1 MVIRIIIEGGAL
13 PINTNS
19 TTNEATIKTYD
30 GSEVLREEL
39 KKFFINVLDISDIS
53 VIVTY
58 EGSNKNA
65 AKIFASQP
73 EEDYLYTD
81 LDDIPEKRSEWFD
94 KMEKDGIVIPEDRK
108 QDVFFWVQE
117 MEAWFL
123 KQPHCI
129 EAWAAVRRIEIK
141 TPIASDPLI
150 AGKDIEHLVHKPS
163 EVMKVI
169 FRRDLKNTKKGKDGK
184 PQKLVYGKL
193 RVAPRIIPYLNPQ
206 ELKDNDAELLSFV
219 NSVKDKVESTDKN
232 RE

>member
-13 PINTNS
+13 PNRNDAVDAGTIN
-19 TTNEATIKTYD
+19 TYD

-39 KKFFINVLDISDIS
+39 KKFFINVLGISDIS

-65 AKIFASQP
+65 AKVFVTQP

-81 LDDIPEKRSEWFD
+81 LDDVPEKRSEWFD
-94 KMEKDGIVIPEDRK
+94 KMEKDRIVIPDERK
-108 QDVFFWVQE
+108 QDVFFWIQE

-123 KQPHCI
+123 KQPQCI
-129 EAWAAVRRIEIK
+129 EAWAAVRKIEVK
-141 TPIASDPLI
+141 TPIASDSLI

-169 FRRDLKNTKKGKDGK
+169 FRRDLKNTKKGKNGK
-184 PQKLVYGKL
+184 PQKLEYGKL
-193 RVAPRIIPYLNPQ
+193 RVAPRLIPFLNPQ
-206 ELKDNDAELLSFV
+206 ELKGNDAELQSFV
-219 NSVKDKVESTDKN
+219 ASVKGKMKTANSSK
-232 RE
+232 

>member
-13 PINTNS
+13 PNRNDAVDAGTIN
-19 TTNEATIKTYD
+19 TYD

-39 KKFFINVLDISDIS
+39 KKFFINVLGISDIS

-65 AKIFASQP
+65 AKVFVTQP
-73 EEDYLYTD
+73 EENYLYTD
-81 LDDIPEKRSEWFD
+81 LDDVPEKRSEWFD
-94 KMEKDGIVIPEDRK
+94 KMEKDGIVIPDERK
-108 QDVFFWVQE
+108 QDVFFWIQE

-129 EAWAAVRRIEIK
+129 EAWAAVRKIEVK

-150 AGKDIEHLVHKPS
+150 AGKDIEHLAHKPS

-169 FRRDLKNTKKGKDGK
+169 FRRDLKNTKKGKNGK
-184 PQKLVYGKL
+184 PQKLEYGKL
-193 RVAPRIIPYLNPQ
+193 RVAPRLIPFLNPQ
-206 ELKDNDAELLSFV
+206 ELKGNDAELQSFV
-219 NSVKDKVESTDKN
+219 ASVKGKMKTANSSK
-232 RE
+232 

>member
-13 PINTNS
+13 PNRNDAVDAGTIN
-19 TTNEATIKTYD
+19 TYD

-39 KKFFINVLDISDIS
+39 KKFFINVLGISDIS

-65 AKIFASQP
+65 AKVFVTQP

-81 LDDIPEKRSEWFD
+81 LDDVPEKRSEWFD
-94 KMEKDGIVIPEDRK
+94 KMEKDGIVIPDERK
-108 QDVFFWVQE
+108 QDVFFWIQE

-123 KQPHCI
+123 KQPQCI
-129 EAWAAVRRIEIK
+129 EAWAAVRKIEVK
-141 TPIASDPLI
+141 TPIASDSLI

-169 FRRDLKNTKKGKDGK
+169 FRRDLKNTKKGKNGK
-184 PQKLVYGKL
+184 PQKLEYGKL
-193 RVAPRIIPYLNPQ
+193 RVAPRLIPFLNPQ
-206 ELKDNDAELLSFV
+206 ELKGNDAELQSFV
-219 NSVKDKVESTDKN
+219 ASVKGKMKTANSSK
-232 RE
+232 

>member
-13 PINTNS
+13 PNRNDAVDAGTIN
-19 TTNEATIKTYD
+19 TYD

-39 KKFFINVLDISDIS
+39 KKFFINVLGISDIS

-65 AKIFASQP
+65 AKVFVTQP

-81 LDDIPEKRSEWFD
+81 LDDVPEKRSEWFD
-94 KMEKDGIVIPEDRK
+94 KMEKDGIVIPDERK
-108 QDVFFWVQE
+108 QDVFFWIQE

-129 EAWAAVRRIEIK
+129 EAWAAVRKIEVK

-150 AGKDIEHLVHKPS
+150 AGKDIEHLAHKPS

-169 FRRDLKNTKKGKDGK
+169 FRRDLKNTKKGKNGK
-184 PQKLVYGKL
+184 PQKLEYGKL
-193 RVAPRIIPYLNPQ
+193 RVAPRLIPFLNPQ
-206 ELKDNDAELLSFV
+206 ELKGNDAELQSFV
-219 NSVKDKVESTDKN
+219 ASVKGKMKTANSSK
-232 RE
+232 

>member
-13 PINTNS
+13 PNRNDAVDAGTIN
-19 TTNEATIKTYD
+19 TYD

-39 KKFFINVLDISDIS
+39 KKFFINVLGISDIS

-65 AKIFASQP
+65 AKVFVTQP

-81 LDDIPEKRSEWFD
+81 LDDVPEKRLEWFD
-94 KMEKDGIVIPEDRK
+94 KMEKDGIVIPDERK
-108 QDVFFWVQE
+108 QDVFFWIQE

-123 KQPHCI
+123 KQPQCI
-129 EAWAAVRRIEIK
+129 EAWAAVRKIEVK
-141 TPIASDPLI
+141 TPIASDSLI

-169 FRRDLKNTKKGKDGK
+169 FRRDLKNTKKGKNGK
-184 PQKLVYGKL
+184 PQKLEYGKL
-193 RVAPRIIPYLNPQ
+193 RVAPRLSPFLNPQ
-206 ELKDNDAELLSFV
+206 ELKGNDAELRSFV
-219 NSVKDKVESTDKN
+219 ASVKGKMKTANSSK
-232 RE
+232 

>member
-13 PINTNS
+13 PCNTKS
-19 TTNEATIKTYD
+19 AANEETIKTYD

-39 KKFFINVLDISDIS
+39 KKFFMNVLGISDIS
-53 VIVTY
+53 VIVNY

-65 AKIFASQP
+65 AKVFVAQP

-81 LDDIPEKRSEWFD
+81 LDDVPERRSAWFD
-94 KMEKDGIVIPEDRK
+94 KMEKDGIVIPADRK
-108 QDVFFWVQE
+108 QDVFFWIQE

-123 KQPHCI
+123 KQPQCI

-141 TPIASDPLI
+141 SPIASDPLI
-150 AGKDIEHLVHKPS
+150 AGKNIEYLVHKPS
-163 EVMKVI
+163 DVMKVI

-193 RVAPRIIPYLNPQ
+193 RVAPHLIPYLNTQ
-206 ELKDNDAELLSFV
+206 ELKENDNELRSFV
-219 NSVKDKVESTDKN
+219 DSVKKKVQAGKQEI
-232 RE
+232 

>member
-13 PINTNS
+13 PNRNDAVDAGTIN
-19 TTNEATIKTYD
+19 TYD

-39 KKFFINVLDISDIS
+39 KKFFINVLGISDIS

-65 AKIFASQP
+65 AKVFVTQP

-81 LDDIPEKRSEWFD
+81 LDDVPEKRSEWFD
-94 KMEKDGIVIPEDRK
+94 KMEKDGIVIPNERK
-108 QDVFFWVQE
+108 QDVFFWIQE

-129 EAWAAVRRIEIK
+129 EAWAAVRKIEVK

-150 AGKDIEHLVHKPS
+150 AGKDIEHLAHKPS

-169 FRRDLKNTKKGKDGK
+169 FRRDLKNTKKGKNGK
-184 PQKLVYGKL
+184 PQKLEYGKL
-193 RVAPRIIPYLNPQ
+193 RVAPRLIPFLNPQ
-206 ELKDNDAELLSFV
+206 ELKGNDAELQSFV
-219 NSVKDKVESTDKN
+219 ASVKGKMKTANSSK
-232 RE
+232 

>member
-13 PINTNS
+13 PNKNNAADVGTIN
-19 TTNEATIKTYD
+19 TYD

-39 KKFFINVLDISDIS
+39 KKFFIKVLGISDIS
-53 VIVTY
+53 IIVTY

-65 AKIFASQP
+65 AKVFVSQP
-73 EEDYLYTD
+73 DEDYLYTD
-81 LDDIPEKRSEWFD
+81 LDDVPEKRVEWFT
-94 KMEKDGIVIPEDRK
+94 KMENDGIVIPEER
-108 QDVFFWVQE
+108 QNDVFFWIRE

-123 KQPHCI
+123 KQPQCI

-150 AGKDIEHLVHKPS
+150 AGKDIEHLKQKPS

-193 RVAPRIIPYLNPQ
+193 RVAPRLIPYLNPHN
-206 ELKDNDAELLSFV
+206 LKDQDAELQSFIDSV
-219 NSVKDKVESTDKN
+219 NRKVEID
-232 RE
+232 RY

>member
-13 PINTNS
+13 PNRNDAVDAGTIN
-19 TTNEATIKTYD
+19 TYD

-39 KKFFINVLDISDIS
+39 KKFFISVLGISDIS

-65 AKIFASQP
+65 AKVFVTQP

-81 LDDIPEKRSEWFD
+81 LDDVPEKRSEWFD
-94 KMEKDGIVIPEDRK
+94 KMEKDGIVIPDERK
-108 QDVFFWVQE
+108 QDVFFWIQE

-123 KQPHCI
+123 KQPQCI
-129 EAWAAVRRIEIK
+129 EAWAAVRKIEVK

-150 AGKDIEHLVHKPS
+150 AGKDIEHLAHKPS

-169 FRRDLKNTKKGKDGK
+169 FRRDLKNTKKGKNGK
-184 PQKLVYGKL
+184 PQKLEYGKL
-193 RVAPRIIPYLNPQ
+193 RVAPRLIPFLNPQ
-206 ELKDNDAELLSFV
+206 ELKGNDAELQSFV
-219 NSVKDKVESTDKN
+219 ASVKGKMKTANSSK
-232 RE
+232 

>member
-13 PINTNS
+13 PRNTNS
-19 TTNEATIKTYD
+19 TTNEETIKTYD

-39 KKFFINVLDISDIS
+39 KKFFINVLGISDIS

-65 AKIFASQP
+65 AKVFVAQP

-81 LDDIPEKRSEWFD
+81 LDDIPEKRAEWFD
-94 KMEKDGIVIPEDRK
+94 KMEKDGIAIPKDRK
-108 QDVFFWVQE
+108 QDVFFWIQE

-123 KQPHCI
+123 KQPQCI

-150 AGKDIEHLVHKPS
+150 AGKDIEHLAHKPS
-163 EVMKVI
+163 NVMKVI
-169 FRRDLKNTKKGKDGK
+169 FRRDLKNTKTGKNGK

-193 RVAPRIIPYLNPQ
+193 RIAPRIIPYLNPQ
-206 ELKDNDAELLSFV
+206 ELVTKDSELQSFV
-219 NSVKDKVESTDKN
+219 DSVKRKVEASIQ
-232 RE
+232 

>member
-13 PINTNS
+13 PNKKN
-19 TTNEATIKTYD
+19 AADVGTISTYD

-39 KKFFINVLDISDIS
+39 KKFFIKVLGISDIS
-53 VIVTY
+53 IIVTY

-65 AKIFASQP
+65 AKVFVSQP
-73 EEDYLYTD
+73 DEDYLYTD
-81 LDDIPEKRSEWFD
+81 LDDVPEKRVEWFA
-94 KMEKDGIVIPEDRK
+94 KMKNDGIVIPEER
-108 QDVFFWVQE
+108 QNDVFFWIQE

-123 KQPHCI
+123 KQPQCI

-150 AGKDIEHLVHKPS
+150 AGKDIEHLTHKPS

-169 FRRDLKNTKKGKDGK
+169 FRRGLKNTKKGKDGK

-193 RVAPRIIPYLNPQ
+193 RVAPRLIPYLNPQ
-206 ELKDNDAELLSFV
+206 ELKEHDEELQSFV
-219 NSVKDKVESTDKN
+219 ESVNKKVEETKRN
-232 RE
+232 

>member
-13 PINTNS
+13 PCNTNS
-19 TTNEATIKTYD
+19 TTNEKTIKTYD

-39 KKFFINVLDISDIS
+39 KKFFINVLGISDIS

-65 AKIFASQP
+65 AKVFVAQP

-81 LDDIPEKRSEWFD
+81 LDDIPEKRAEWFD
-94 KMEKDGIVIPEDRK
+94 KMEKDGIAIPKDRK
-108 QDVFFWVQE
+108 QDVFFWIQE

-123 KQPHCI
+123 KQPQCI

-150 AGKDIEHLVHKPS
+150 AGKDIEHLAHKPS
-163 EVMKVI
+163 NVMKVI
-169 FRRDLKNTKKGKDGK
+169 FRRNLKNTKTGKNGK

-193 RVAPRIIPYLNPQ
+193 RIAPRIIPYLNPQ
-206 ELKDNDAELLSFV
+206 ELVTKDSELQSFV
-219 NSVKDKVESTDKN
+219 DSVKRKVEASIQ
-232 RE
+232 

>member
-1 MVIRIIIEGGAL
+1 MVIRIVIEGGGLLNRNGIVDAGT
-13 PINTNS
+13 IN
-19 TTNEATIKTYD
+19 TYD

-39 KKFFINVLDISDIS
+39 KKFFMSVLEISDIS

-65 AKIFASQP
+65 AKIFIAQP

-81 LDDIPEKRSEWFD
+81 LDDVPEKRSGWFD
-94 KMEKDGIVIPEDRK
+94 KMEKDGFVIPDERK

-123 KQPHCI
+123 KQPQCI
-129 EAWAAVRRIEIK
+129 EDWAVARRIEIK

-150 AGKDIEHLVHKPS
+150 AGKDIEHLAHKPS
-163 EVMKVI
+163 EVIKVI

-184 PQKLVYGKL
+184 PQKLMYGKL
-193 RVAPRIIPYLNPQ
+193 RVAPRLIPFLNPQ
-206 ELKDNDAELLSFV
+206 ALKGQDSELHSFV
-219 NSVKDKVESTDKN
+219 ESVKGKIKTANFPK
-232 RE
+232 

>member
-13 PINTNS
+13 PNRNDTVDAGTIN
-19 TTNEATIKTYD
+19 TYD

-39 KKFFINVLDISDIS
+39 KKFFINVLGISDIS

-65 AKIFASQP
+65 AKVFVTQP

-81 LDDIPEKRSEWFD
+81 LDDVPEKRSEWFD
-94 KMEKDGIVIPEDRK
+94 KMEKDGIVIPDERK
-108 QDVFFWVQE
+108 QDVFFWIQE

-129 EAWAAVRRIEIK
+129 EAWAAVRKIEVK

-150 AGKDIEHLVHKPS
+150 AGKDIEHLAHKPS

-169 FRRDLKNTKKGKDGK
+169 FRRDLKNTKKGKNGK
-184 PQKLVYGKL
+184 PQKLEYGKL
-193 RVAPRIIPYLNPQ
+193 RVAPRLIPFLNPQ
-206 ELKDNDAELLSFV
+206 ELKGNDAELQSFV
-219 NSVKDKVESTDKN
+219 ASVKCKMKTANSSK
-232 RE
+232 

>member
-13 PINTNS
+13 PNRNDAVDAGTIN
-19 TTNEATIKTYD
+19 TYD

-39 KKFFINVLDISDIS
+39 KKFFISVLGISDIS

-65 AKIFASQP
+65 AKVFVTQP

-81 LDDIPEKRSEWFD
+81 LDDVPEKRSEWFD
-94 KMEKDGIVIPEDRK
+94 KMEKDGIVIPDERK
-108 QDVFFWVQE
+108 QDVFFWIQE

-123 KQPHCI
+123 KQPQCI
-129 EAWAAVRRIEIK
+129 EAWAAVRKIEVK
-141 TPIASDPLI
+141 TPIASDSLI

-169 FRRDLKNTKKGKDGK
+169 FRRDLKNTKKGKNGK
-184 PQKLVYGKL
+184 PQKLEYGKL
-193 RVAPRIIPYLNPQ
+193 RVAPRLIPFLNPQ
-206 ELKDNDAELLSFV
+206 ELKGNDAELQSFV
-219 NSVKDKVESTDKN
+219 ASVKGKMKTANSSK
-232 RE
+232 

>member
-13 PINTNS
+13 PNRNDAVDAGTIN
-19 TTNEATIKTYD
+19 TYD

-39 KKFFINVLDISDIS
+39 KKFFINVLGISDIS

-65 AKIFASQP
+65 AKVFVTQP

-81 LDDIPEKRSEWFD
+81 LDDVPEKRSEWFD
-94 KMEKDGIVIPEDRK
+94 KMEKDGIVIPDERK
-108 QDVFFWVQE
+108 QDVFFWIQE

-129 EAWAAVRRIEIK
+129 EAWAAVRKIEVK

-150 AGKDIEHLVHKPS
+150 AGKDIEHLAHKPS

-169 FRRDLKNTKKGKDGK
+169 FRRDLKNTKKGKNGK
-184 PQKLVYGKL
+184 PQKLEYGKL
-193 RVAPRIIPYLNPQ
+193 RVAPRLIPFLNPQ
-206 ELKDNDAELLSFV
+206 ELKGNDAELQSFV
-219 NSVKDKVESTDKN
+219 TSVKGKMKTANSSK
-232 RE
+232 